1 MIGLFCR
8 SAIIL
13 DTPDGSSYIS
23 PIKERSLTD
32 SDLEKGDYQQMSL
45 PLSNVRILDLTLIM
59 AGPYCT
65 LILGDLGAEVIKIEK
80 PGIGE
85 SSREMPPHFFEDQ
98 SAYFIAMNRNKK
110 SMTLDLKSEAGK
122 KIFYD
127 LARVSDVV
135 IDNFRP
141 GVVGKLGM
149 DFESLKKINPRIICC
164 SISGYGQT
172 GPFKDRPAFD
182 LVIQARGGI
191 MSYTG
196 EPGQMPVR
204 MGAPMGDLSG
214 GVFASQG
221 ILAALYQREKT
232 GRGQRVDISLV
243 DCQTSLLTYRAQFYL
258 VGKEIARPVGSGHV
272 SAHPIRAFLTKTFSI
287 VIDAN
292 TESIFAELCE
302 AIGKPDMSSDK
313 KFNSRESRLKNKEEL
328 YTILEKAFLEKTGEE
343 WLEILEKRI
352 PIAPINTIDKA
363 LSDPQTLSRNMV
375 VDVEYENNKK
385 LKIIGN
391 PIKMSEIEH
400 ETFKRP
406 PYLGEH
412 NEEILTGILNY
423 SPEQVKE
430 LKNQKVI

>member
-1 MIGLFCR
+1 
-8 SAIIL
+8 
-13 DTPDGSSYIS
+13 
-23 PIKERSLTD
+23 
-32 SDLEKGDYQQMSL
+32 MSL
-45 PLSNVRILDLTLIM
+45 PLSGVRILDLTLIM

-85 SSREMPPHFFEDQ
+85 SSREMPPHFFEGQ

-122 KIFYD
+122 RIFYD
-127 LARVSDVV
+127 LAKKSDVV

-141 GVVGKLGM
+141 GVVKKLGV
-149 DFESLKKINPRIICC
+149 DFDTLKTMNPRIICC

-172 GPFKDRPAFD
+172 GPFRDRPAFD

-214 GVFASQG
+214 GLFASQG

-232 GRGQRVDISLV
+232 GRGQRIDISLV

-272 SAHPIRAFLTKTFSI
+272 SAHPIRAFRTKTFDV

-292 TESIFAELCE
+292 TESIFAELCD
-302 AIGKPDMSSDK
+302 AIGKPEMAQDE
-313 KFNSRESRLKNKEEL
+313 KFNSRENRLKNKEEL
-328 YTILEKAFLEKTGEE
+328 YTILEKAFLTKTGEE
-343 WLEILEKRI
+343 WLEALEKRI

-363 LSDPQTLSRNMV
+363 LADPQTLSRSMV
-375 VDVEYENNKK
+375 VEVEYPNGKK
-385 LKIIGN
+385 LNIVGN
-391 PIKMSEIEH
+391 PIKMSEAEQ
-400 ETFKRP
+400 EVFKRP

-412 NEEILTGILNY
+412 TEEILRDLLNY
-423 SPEQVKE
+423 SPDQIKDIKSKKAV
-430 LKNQKVI
+430 

>member
-1 MIGLFCR
+1 MG
-8 SAIIL
+8 
-13 DTPDGSSYIS
+13 
-23 PIKERSLTD
+23 
-32 SDLEKGDYQQMSL
+32 L
-45 PLSNVRILDLTLIM
+45 PLSGVRILDLTLIM

-80 PGIGE
+80 PGLGE
-85 SSREMPPHFFEDQ
+85 SSRQMPPHFFEGQ

-110 SMTLDLKSEAGK
+110 SMTLDLKSDAGK
-122 KIFYD
+122 RIFYD
-127 LARVSDVV
+127 LARKSDVV
-135 IDNFRP
+135 IENFRP
-141 GVVGKLGM
+141 GVVKKLGI
-149 DFESLKKINPRIICC
+149 DFDTLKQMNPRIICC

-172 GPFKDRPAFD
+172 GPFRDRPAFD

-214 GVFASQG
+214 GLFASQG
-221 ILAALYQREKT
+221 ILAALYQREQT

-258 VGKEIARPVGSGHV
+258 VGKEIAQPVGSGHV
-272 SAHPIRAFLTKTFSI
+272 SAHPIRAFRTRTFDV

-292 TESIFAELCE
+292 TESIFAELCD
-302 AIGKPDMSSDK
+302 AIGKPEMARDE
-313 KFNSRESRLKNKEEL
+313 KFNSRHHRLENKEEL
-328 YTILEKAFLEKTGEE
+328 YSILEEAFLSKTGEE

-363 LSDPQTLSRNMV
+363 LVDPQTLSRNMV
-375 VDVEYENNKK
+375 VEVDYGDNKI
-385 LKIIGN
+385 LNIVGN
-391 PIKMSEIEH
+391 PIKLSEVEQ
-400 ETFKRP
+400 EVFKRP

-412 NEEILTGILNY
+412 TEEILRELLNY
-423 SPEQVKE
+423 SPEQIKAI
-430 LKNQKVI
+430 KNGKVV